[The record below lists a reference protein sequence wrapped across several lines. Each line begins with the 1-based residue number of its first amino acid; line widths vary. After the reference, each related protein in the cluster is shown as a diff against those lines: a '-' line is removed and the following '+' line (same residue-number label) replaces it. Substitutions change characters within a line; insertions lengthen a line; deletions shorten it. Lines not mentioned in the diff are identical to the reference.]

1 VGRSTLPTA
10 GAGDKSGTMRAL
22 VFYESMFGNTHRMAE
37 AIAEGLS
44 AAIPTSVLPVGSA
57 DHDALAA
64 ADLLVAGGPTHVHG
78 MSREATRQEA
88 VRQAGVE
95 ESDLTLEPAASRD
108 GIREWM
114 ESADNLPRLFAAFD
128 TRADAFKWLTGSA
141 AGQIAKVL
149 RRRGSKQVVPPGTF
163 LAPDNDADGTEVD
176 RAREWGR
183 ALGEAALAG

>member
-1 VGRSTLPTA
+1 
-10 GAGDKSGTMRAL
+10 MRAL
-22 VFYESMFGNTHRMAE
+22 VVYESMFGNTHRMAE

-57 DHDALAA
+57 DHDVLAA

-88 VRQAGVE
+88 VRQAGVD
-95 ESDLTLEPAASRD
+95 ESDLTLEPTAARD

-183 ALGEAALAG
+183 ALGEAALAARGVTASAG